1 MNKVLIMGR
10 AVRDPEV
17 KYTND
22 KKAVARLTLAVD
34 RRFKKDEA
42 DFIPCV
48 SFGKPAEFI
57 EKYIKK
63 GVKIVCEGRWQ
74 TGSYTNKEGQKVYTN
89 DCVIESLEF
98 AESKKVS
105 EAKEETPESVDDFMN
120 ADIDDE
126 MPFGELPT

>member
-34 RRFKKDEA
+34 RRFNKDEA

-57 EKYIKK
+57 EKYIKRENILPF
-63 GVKIVCEGRWQ
+63 VKELETCF
-74 TGSYTNKEGQKVYTN
+74 VYQQIHPN
-89 DCVIESLEF
+89 
-98 AESKKVS
+98 
-105 EAKEETPESVDDFMN
+105 
-120 ADIDDE
+120 
-126 MPFGELPT
+126 G